1 MQCSLV
7 GKLNMANISPYPL
20 VFLQN
25 LHTQSYSSQNL
36 SISVETDKYIVK
48 FIQKYKRSSKAKR
61 TFEKEQSHR
70 TNTTSFQKLLQQSQ

>member
-7 GKLNMANISPYPL
+7 GKLNMANISPLSISLSPKSAHSKL
-20 VFLQN
+20 F
-25 LHTQSYSSQNL
+25 QSNL

-70 TNTTSFQKLLQQSQ
+70 TNTLTSKLLQQSQ